1 MLTLRGAGYRYPSSS
16 EPAALDV
23 ELTVEPGEV
32 VLLTGP
38 TGCGKSTVL
47 RLAAGLAGRH
57 GSGTVSGRI
66 EVDGRDPA
74 TVPPAERVG
83 LVGFVAQNP
92 SRQVITGTLADEIAF
107 GLESAGW
114 AADRIATRAPQVLRE
129 VGLDRYPPR
138 RSTAAL
144 SGGERQRLV
153 VGAALA
159 AGARLLLLDEPLAH
173 LDPGGA
179 RRLIE
184 LLRRV
189 ADTGVGVLIVEH
201 RLEPVLPPAD
211 RLAGMEAGTVVDVSG
226 GSTPSSTEE
235 EVSEVWPDR
244 QPDEVDADQTL
255 PYIAPASEPDL
266 PLLRRLGL
274 RIPGLLDVADR
285 LGALWPPTGPIV
297 PPPSPPKTPSDGA
310 PRLEARSLSWS
321 WPGTTELALKGVSVA
336 VHAGETVAVLGS
348 NGGGKSTLLAG
359 LVGALKSKATTR
371 RGRAVRIPQDPDLA
385 LFCRTVREELEYGP
399 GEARL
404 RAEAARAE
412 ADAAARALSLEGL
425 EDRPPQ
431 ALSRGQRLRT
441 AVAAALACRPDVL
454 VLDEPTSGQ
463 DHDQVE
469 RMMCAL
475 TEAEDGRA
483 VLFATHDVDLAL
495 RHADR
500 VWVLEG
506 GRVVLDAGPVEAA
519 AHLAEG
525 GTLPLPPLA
534 AWCRAHGLPALD
546 PADLAAAVRGGN

>member
-201 RLEPVLPPAD
+201 RLEPVLPHAD
-211 RLAGMEAGTVVDVSG
+211 RLAVMEAGTVVDVG
-226 GSTPSSTEE
+226 
-235 EVSEVWPDR
+235 
-244 QPDEVDADQTL
+244 
-255 PYIAPASEPDL
+255 PASEPDL

-441 AVAAALACRPDVL
+441 AVAAARACRPDVL

>member
-1 MLTLRGAGYRYPSSS
+1 VDRVRPGHGLRELAPPGGGLTVLTLRGAGYRYPSSS

-201 RLEPVLPPAD
+201 RLEPVLPHAD
-211 RLAGMEAGTVVDVSG
+211 RLAVMEAGTVVDLG
-226 GSTPSSTEE
+226 
-235 EVSEVWPDR
+235 
-244 QPDEVDADQTL
+244 
-255 PYIAPASEPDL
+255 PASEPDL